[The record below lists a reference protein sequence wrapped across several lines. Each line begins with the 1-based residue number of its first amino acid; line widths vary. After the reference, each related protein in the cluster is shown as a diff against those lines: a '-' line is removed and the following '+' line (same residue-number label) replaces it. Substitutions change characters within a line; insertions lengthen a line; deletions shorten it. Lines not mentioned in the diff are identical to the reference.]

1 MRRVPLLLGI
11 SGALLVSGAIAV
23 SMTRHRNDQDRYKGL
38 RAKESTLVAQIPG
51 QPGTIVVRLP
61 GFNFQTSAE
70 YSDREGGRLPETA
83 ALREAKR
90 LRAQEGY
97 FRQLANP
104 GYEQPF
110 IDSHLKML
118 GKDSAP
124 GVRAMHTFEVVATF
138 ERTRD
143 GKGFLFTSFYAC
155 PVVNLLSQRDQAPDL
170 DERCRQDMASAGIT
184 YDNIAN
190 PEDINWALGV
200 DDFRTYTPPS
210 YR

>member
-1 MRRVPLLLGI
+1 MLLGI
-11 SGALLVSGAIAV
+11 FGALLVSGALAV
-23 SMTRHRNDQDRYKGL
+23 SMTRHRNDQDRYKAL
-38 RAKESTLVAQIPG
+38 RAKQSKLVARIPG
-51 QPGTIVVRLP
+51 RSGRIFVRLP
-61 GFNFQTSAE
+61 GFYFQTNAE
-70 YSDREGGRLPETA
+70 YSDREGGRLPETP

-90 LRAQEGY
+90 FRAREGY

-104 GYEQPF
+104 MHEQPY

-124 GVRAMHTFEVVATF
+124 GVRALHTFEVDATF
-138 ERTRD
+138 ERIKG
-143 GKGFLFTSFYAC
+143 GKGFLFTGFFC
-155 PVVNLLSQRDQAPDL
+155 GPGVIVFSQKDQRPDFTKISL
-170 DERCRQDMASAGIT
+170 KDMASAGIT
-184 YDNIAN
+184 YDNIVN